1 MQYFPHLCI
10 LHKKFIKFNYKIK
23 SKKNMKKFKFGV
35 LAMVLVSM
43 LGFTSCLDSGDPGPF
58 CAYSNVDIFTDFSC
72 GIHLRYASRG

>member
-35 LAMVLVSM
+35 LAMA
-43 LGFTSCLDSGDPGPF
+43 GFDVRVYILFG
-58 CAYSNVDIFTDFSC
+58 
-72 GIHLRYASRG
+72 

>member
-35 LAMVLVSM
+35 LAMALVSM
-43 LGFTSCLDSGDPGPF
+43 LGFTSCLDSGDPGPTSWWIYGSKQQF
-58 CAYSNVDIFTDFSC
+58 LWDYIF
-72 GIHLRYASRG
+72 I

>member
-35 LAMVLVSM
+35 LAMARW
-43 LGFTSCLDSGDPGPF
+43 FRC
-58 CAYSNVDIFTDFSC
+58 
-72 GIHLRYASRG
+72 

>member
-35 LAMVLVSM
+35 LAMALVSM
-43 LGFTSCLDSGDPGPF
+43 LGFTSCLDS
-58 CAYSNVDIFTDFSC
+58 
-72 GIHLRYASRG
+72 SR